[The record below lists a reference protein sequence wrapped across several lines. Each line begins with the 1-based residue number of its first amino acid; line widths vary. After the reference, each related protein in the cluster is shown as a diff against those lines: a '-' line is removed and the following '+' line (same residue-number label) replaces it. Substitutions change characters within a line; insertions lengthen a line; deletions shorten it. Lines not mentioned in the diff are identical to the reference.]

1 MKETEEEVEGGF
13 WVAGP
18 EAATATATATGKVGL
33 ILGIGSDMSWRN
45 RGVEKKDFVNLMF

>member
-1 MKETEEEVEGGF
+1 MEETEEEVEGGF